1 MNVAVIADMTDS
13 HAPASYR
20 GSQTAEEF
28 LRQIGHVWIGLI
40 ETIAAEQDQEAAL
53 AGYFGV
59 SPQVIRHWVDAR
71 GRTRC
76 IAQRPDGRRCATLVG
91 HTVQYDPKVWAEQ
104 EQRCGAHGT
113 AGTRYKG

>member
-1 MNVAVIADMTDS
+1 MTDG

-28 LRQIGHVWIGLI
+28 LRQIGNVWIGLI
-40 ETIAAEQDQEAAL
+40 ETIAAEPNQEAAL

-76 IAQRPDGRRCATLVG
+76 IGQRPDGRRCATLVG
-91 HTVQYDPKVWAEQ
+91 HKVQYDPKVWADER
-104 EQRCGAHGT
+104 QRCSAHG
-113 AGTRYKG
+113 AGAARP

>member
-1 MNVAVIADMTDS
+1 MTDG

-28 LRQIGHVWIGLI
+28 LRQIGNVWIGLI
-40 ETIAAEQDQEAAL
+40 ETISAEQNQEAAL

-59 SPQVIRHWVDAR
+59 SPQVIRQWVDAR

-76 IAQRPDGRRCATLVG
+76 IGQRPDGRRCATLVG
-91 HTVQYDPKVWAEQ
+91 HKVQYDPKVWADER
-104 EQRCGAHGT
+104 QRCSAHG
-113 AGTRYKG
+113 AGAARP